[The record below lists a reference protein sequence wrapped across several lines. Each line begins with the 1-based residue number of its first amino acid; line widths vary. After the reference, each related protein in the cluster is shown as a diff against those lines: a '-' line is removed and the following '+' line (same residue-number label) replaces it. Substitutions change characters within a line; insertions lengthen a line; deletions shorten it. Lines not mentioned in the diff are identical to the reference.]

1 MATKNGTIR
10 LLGMMFV
17 CGALA
22 SSVLASTC
30 IVSMPSGDRDPHSTL
45 TSSARLIDAIGGASG
60 ILSDTSLEARFQT
73 FGASLGIGLT
83 TKPLGYKF
91 SVQ

>member
-1 MATKNGTIR
+1 MATKNGTGPF
-10 LLGMMFV
+10 LGMMFV
-17 CGALA
+17 CVAWV

-30 IVSMPSGDRDPHSTL
+30 IVSTPPDDRNPHSTL